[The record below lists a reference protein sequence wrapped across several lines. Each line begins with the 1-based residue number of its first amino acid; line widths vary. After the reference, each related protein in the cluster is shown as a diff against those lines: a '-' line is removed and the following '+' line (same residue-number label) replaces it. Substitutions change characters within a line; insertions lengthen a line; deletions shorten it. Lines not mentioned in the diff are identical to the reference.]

1 MSLTLS
7 KASLQVRSP
16 VVVVAVVAVLT
27 GATVAATIK
36 KWKNF
41 HIRNVPPDF
50 EREHR
55 SPNQAGWK
63 ESLM

>member
-1 MSLTLS
+1 M
-7 KASLQVRSP
+7 QVRSP
-16 VVVVAVVAVLT
+16 VVVVVAVVAVVT

-36 KWKNF
+36 KWRKKI
-41 HIRNVPPDF
+41 HIRNVPPNF
-50 EREHR
+50 AREHR